1 MPMPL
6 MPATSGV
13 ASPQSPAPSP
23 YTGQGGGDP
32 IGGLAELLGASS
44 AAVQS
49 DSQTQHA
56 AAFQAVQQFDQ
67 IAGQVDDLARMFPGN
82 EQLAN
87 TIVQSLQQWRQAVLV
102 SMSPSAA
109 MMPGAPTMM

>member
-13 ASPQSPAPSP
+13 ASPQSPANPGLP
-23 YTGQGGGDP
+23 VGGGDQGGG
-32 IGGLAELLGASS
+32 LAGLLGASPAPAQLDPQAQL
-44 AAVQS
+44 AAT
-49 DSQTQHA
+49 SQA
-56 AAFQAVQQFDQ
+56 MQQFDQ

-87 TIVQSLQQWRQAVLV
+87 TIIQSLQQWRQTVLV

-109 MMPGAPTMM
+109 LMPGAPTMM

>member
-13 ASPQSPAPSP
+13 ASPQSPANPGLP
-23 YTGQGGGDP
+23 VGGGDQGGG
-32 IGGLAELLGASS
+32 LAGLLGASPAPAQLDPQAQLS
-44 AAVQS
+44 AA
-49 DSQTQHA
+49 SQA
-56 AAFQAVQQFDQ
+56 MQQFDQ

-87 TIVQSLQQWRQAVLV
+87 TIIQSLQQWRQTVLV

-109 MMPGAPTMM
+109 LMPGAPTMM

>member
-13 ASPQSPAPSP
+13 ASLQSPANPGLP
-23 YTGQGGGDP
+23 VGGGDQGGG
-32 IGGLAELLGASS
+32 LAGLLGASPAPAQLDPQAQL
-44 AAVQS
+44 AAT
-49 DSQTQHA
+49 SQA
-56 AAFQAVQQFDQ
+56 MQQFDQ

-87 TIVQSLQQWRQAVLV
+87 TIIQSLQQWRQTVLV

-109 MMPGAPTMM
+109 LMPGAPTMM